1 MEESKSKEEL
11 IRQLNSLLATRDTGW
26 STFKTLT
33 LAAYGYGEV
42 TKWNLK
48 AIKNEIKPLLR
59 KLHAV
64 IDCSIMTAPDWI
76 SRGSDRDHPLL
87 LCKIRSG
94 LQLLRSLSGLHDDDD
109 DVGAVDAC
117 LEIRLKKTQM
127 PHPVPD
133 FVADSHW
140 WWNLAREE
148 AALDQDSSQSEQG
161 YESGG
166 ETSDES

>member
-1 MEESKSKEEL
+1 MEESKSREEL

-42 TKWNLK
+42 TKWNLQ

-109 DVGAVDAC
+109 DLG
-117 LEIRLKKTQM
+117 IRIRRRNLGPILKRRRLVPS
-127 PHPVPD
+127 PH
-133 FVADSHW
+133 
-140 WWNLAREE
+140 
-148 AALDQDSSQSEQG
+148 SSLVMSIF
-161 YESGG
+161 
-166 ETSDES
+166 